1 VETSREQQLDDQ
13 LILRE
18 FLRNTKEGVRIVDT
32 KGFIIFVN
40 RAYCK
45 LTGYSRDELLKMNI
59 RDIDF
64 PDYPEEVDRR
74 IEAVMKKGAEFSEM
88 RQRRKD
94 GSFFDT
100 EVSSTFLNASG
111 GIIVSVCRDITIT
124 KENQAE
130 RSLIVGLLLLGNQP
144 ANKRLFMADAVELLQ
159 KWSGCEAAGIRF
171 KDGDD
176 YPYHETAGF
185 PPGFVETA
193 NNFCTRDE
201 AGLPVKCVKDIPALE
216 CMCANVI
223 HGHTDPAT
231 PFFTPSG
238 SFWTNSVTALLAGV
252 TEEQLRPLARGHCL
266 AQGYESLALI
276 PLKWGAVNLGLIH
289 LSDRR
294 QGRFSPSAIVALEYA
309 AIILAAGL
317 VSRRATEELLQSEE
331 RYRMIVDTALEGI
344 VVMDR
349 DHRVTFANK
358 AMTDMLGIEAQ
369 HAIGSRIEDA
379 FYTPADDDISDEYLR
394 RRLEGRN
401 EIYERCYRHKNGS
414 PVWAMVSA
422 RALLDKEGNFD
433 GAFAMVTDIT
443 ARKKMEEGLRRSE
456 EKYRL
461 IVEASLEGI
470 LVADHE
476 FRLTYVNNALAKM
489 LGYSPDE
496 LVGNDVQ
503 DFFYDPPGPE
513 GDVYL
518 QRRRDGRDEIHER
531 RFRHKD
537 GHSVWTI
544 VSAKSLQDKADSFA
558 GSFAMI
564 TDISRTK
571 ILEEELRQSV
581 EQYRTLVEAI
591 PDVLTR
597 FDSQLRFIGASN
609 NIVRETGIPLTS
621 LIGKTHHEA
630 GFPEKLSIFA
640 QETIN
645 KVFTTGRPLETE
657 FIFDGPQGKKLFNW
671 RVIPELDA
679 QGEVTSVVTLGRDI
693 TQYRQTQREYQTLFR
708 EMFDGFAVH
717 EIILDDEGKPVDYR
731 FLAVNPAFERLT
743 GLKAEDVV
751 GRRILEI
758 LPDTEPHWIEAYGR
772 VALTGKPAFFEM
784 HHNGLGKDFQISAY
798 RPAPLQCANIFIDIT
813 GIKQAAREKERMQ
826 AQLFQAQ
833 KMESVGL
840 LAGGVA
846 HDFNN
851 KLGVILGNAEM
862 ALEAIDQTHPARG
875 RIQEIIKASSL
886 SADLTRQLLTFA
898 RKQAISPRLLDL
910 NDALGNIFKMLHRLI
925 GEDIELIHEAGENLW
940 PVEIDPA
947 QVDQIMANLCI
958 NARDAI
964 HGRGRITLTTSN
976 VSLDA
981 AYCRNFDGL
990 KPGDYVRL
998 TVADTG
1004 SGMSEE
1010 VKKHL
1015 FDPFFTTK
1023 EEGKGTGLGLA
1034 TVYGAV
1040 KQNRGYI
1047 YAESELGKGTVFTIY
1062 LPRQTGG
1069 VDTEAVPQGG
1079 KAAGGKETILVVEDE
1094 HSILNVLY
1102 LLLGH
1107 LGYHVLAAASPA
1119 EAMIMA
1125 GRHRQK
1131 IDLLITDV
1139 AMPGMSGFELA
1150 HAMKDSHPHLKVM
1163 FISGHTPDGVARYG
1177 ELDEDAV
1184 FIQKP
1189 FTQEVL
1195 AAKVREALKKNN
1207 G

>member
-1 VETSREQQLDDQ
+1 MLRRFSLKKFTKPFSRPPAPNHPPVETSREQELDEQL
-13 LILRE
+13 LLHE
-18 FLRNTKEGVRIVDT
+18 FLKNTHEGVRIIDT
-32 KGFIIFVN
+32 KGFIVGVN
-40 RAYCK
+40 RAYCRM
-45 LTGYSRDELLKMNI
+45 TGYTHHELAKMNI

-64 PDYPEEVDRR
+64 PDSPDEVASRTEEV
-74 IEAVMKKGAEFSEM
+74 IKKRSGFVDM

-94 GSFFDT
+94 GSFFDA
-100 EVSSTFLNASG
+100 EVSSTFLNVSG
-111 GIIVSVCRDITIT
+111 GILVSVCRDITIT

-130 RSLIVGLLLLGNQP
+130 RSLIFGLLLRGNQP
-144 ANKRLFMADAVELLQ
+144 GDERRFMTDAVELLK
-159 KWSGCEAAGIRF
+159 KWSGCEAAGIRVM
-171 KDGDD
+171 DGDD
-176 YPYHETAGF
+176 YPYYVTTGF
-185 PPGFVETA
+185 EPGYVEAA
-193 NNFCTRDE
+193 NHLCARDE
-201 AGLPVKCVKDIPALE
+201 TGLPVKDSNGMPVLK
-216 CMCANVI
+216 CMCAAVI
-223 HGHTDPAT
+223 RGHIDFAE
-231 PFFTPSG
+231 PFFTPGG
-238 SFWTNSVTALLAGV
+238 SFWTNSVTALVAGGTRQQLAS
-252 TEEQLRPLARGHCL
+252 LANGDCHATR
-266 AQGYESLALI
+266 YESLALI
-276 PLKWGAVNLGLIH
+276 PLKWGDVNIGLIQ

-294 QGRFSPSAIVALEYA
+294 PGRFSPSSITSLEHAAIVV
-309 AIILAAGL
+309 AAGL
-317 VSRRATEELLQSEE
+317 VSRGAAEE
-331 RYRMIVDTALEGI
+331 
-344 VVMDR
+344 
-349 DHRVTFANK
+349 
-358 AMTDMLGIEAQ
+358 
-369 HAIGSRIEDA
+369 
-379 FYTPADDDISDEYLR
+379 
-394 RRLEGRN
+394 
-401 EIYERCYRHKNGS
+401 
-414 PVWAMVSA
+414 
-422 RALLDKEGNFD
+422 
-433 GAFAMVTDIT
+433 
-443 ARKKMEEGLRRSE
+443 LRRSE

-476 FRLTYVNNALAKM
+476 FRLTYVNDALAKM

-496 LVGNDVQ
+496 LVGKDVQ

-513 GDVYL
+513 PDKHL
-518 QRRRDGRDEIHER
+518 ESRLAGRDEVHER

-537 GHSVWTI
+537 GHPVWTI
-544 VSAKSLQDKADSFA
+544 VSAKSLKDEAGSFA

-564 TDISRTK
+564 TDISRIK
-571 ILEEELRQSV
+571 KLEEELRQSA

-597 FDSQLRFIGASN
+597 LDRELRFINVSSN
-609 NIVRETGIPLTS
+609 ISRETGLPLTS
-621 LIGKTHHEA
+621 FIGKTHHETGLPA
-630 GFPEKLSIFA
+630 QMCNFA
-640 QETIN
+640 ENAIK
-645 KVFTTGRPLETE
+645 KVFATGQLVETE
-657 FIFDGPQGKKLFNW
+657 FTFDAPRGETTINW
-671 RVIPELDA
+671 RMIPELDA
-679 QGEVTSVVTLGRDI
+679 QGRVTSVVTLGRDI
-693 TQYRQTQREYQTLFR
+693 THYRQTQREYQTLFR

-743 GLKAEDVV
+743 GLKTEDVV

-758 LPDTEPHWIEAYGR
+758 LPDTEPYWIEAYGR
-772 VALTGKPAFFEM
+772 VALTGQPAFFEM
-784 HHNGLGKDFQISAY
+784 HHSGLGKDFQISAY

-840 LAGGVA
+840 LASGVA

-851 KLGVILGNAEM
+851 KLGVIMGNAEI
-862 ALEAIDQTHPARG
+862 ALELLDESHPAYSRLK
-875 RIQEIIKASSL
+875 EIVKASSL

-925 GEDIELIHEAGENLW
+925 GEDIELTHDAGENLW
-940 PVEIDPA
+940 SVEIDPA
-947 QVDQIMANLCI
+947 QLDQIMANLCI

-1023 EEGKGTGLGLA
+1023 KEGEGTGLGLA

-1040 KQNRGYI
+1040 KQNNSYI
-1047 YAESELGKGTVFTIY
+1047 YAESALGKGTVFTIY

-1069 VDTEAVPQGG
+1069 ADTEAAPQGG
-1079 KAAGGKETILVVEDE
+1079 KVPGGKETILIVEDE
-1094 HSILNVLY
+1094 SSILDVLH

-1107 LGYHVLAAASPA
+1107 LGYHVLATASPA
-1119 EAMIMA
+1119 EAITLA
-1125 GRHRQK
+1125 DRERRK

-1139 AMPGMSGFELA
+1139 AMPGMNGFELA
-1150 HAMKDSHPHLKVM
+1150 HALKSSHPHLRVM
-1163 FISGHTPDGVARYG
+1163 FISGHTPDGIAHYG
-1177 ELDEDAV
+1177 ELDKKAV

-1195 AAKVREALKKNN
+1195 AAKVREALE
-1207 G
+1207 